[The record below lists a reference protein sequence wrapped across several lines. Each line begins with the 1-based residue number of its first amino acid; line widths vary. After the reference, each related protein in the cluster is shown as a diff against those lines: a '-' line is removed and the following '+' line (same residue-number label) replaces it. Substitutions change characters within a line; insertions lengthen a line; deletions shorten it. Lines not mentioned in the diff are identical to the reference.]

1 MFFAQ
6 ITQGPD
12 YPSKGALSRFLHPPP
27 YPVIRLLTQ
36 FTFKKNCLDP
46 DYCHRNQVIEVHAS
60 DWSGGQ
66 RYFMISLITVVLWW
80 GPLDAGDLEWHGL
93 LVRSGARLKR
103 IARAHLA
110 RLAVSTATRMA
121 THPAH
126 APIQPNPAR
135 ARGVYR
141 QPTPAR
147 ARGLYPAC
155 GGHRHW
161 HPDMIRITC
170 SQP

>member
-1 MFFAQ
+1 MASNKNIFFTQ

-36 FTFKKNCLDP
+36 FTFKKNCLDA
-46 DYCHRNQVIEVHAS
+46 DYYHRNQVIEVHAS

-110 RLAVSTATRMA
+110 RLAVSTATREW
-121 THPAH
+121 
-126 APIQPNPAR
+126 
-135 ARGVYR
+135 
-141 QPTPAR
+141 QPTQPM
-147 ARGLYPAC
+147 
-155 GGHRHW
+155 
-161 HPDMIRITC
+161 HPSSPTQHALAVSTASPPQRVLAVSTQLAVATAIGT
-170 SQP
+170 PT